1 MRKYAPFSIQGQ
13 GVIAEITVQYSVH
26 SGWGG
31 ERPFFRKEDNGL
43 TAHTLY
49 ILGGGVEAVG
59 GPEDPEEEDIEKG
72 G

>member
-1 MRKYAPFSIQGQ
+1 MRKLLYSTVYTLG
-13 GVIAEITVQYSVH
+13 GV
-26 SGWGG
+26 
-31 ERPFFRKEDNGL
+31 ERGLFLERRIMMGGL

>member
-1 MRKYAPFSIQGQ
+1 MG
-13 GVIAEITVQYSVH
+13 
-26 SGWGG
+26 
-31 ERPFFRKEDNGL
+31 GL

-72 G
+72 GYLVGGVHTVYRLG

>member
-1 MRKYAPFSIQGQ
+1 MYTLG
-13 GVIAEITVQYSVH
+13 GV
-26 SGWGG
+26 
-31 ERPFFRKEDNGL
+31 ERGLFLERRIMMGGL